1 MRTNLP
7 TRINKCESGIINL
20 DDDNGE
26 GTHWTAYIKNNKQ
39 INYFDSFGNLRPP
52 KEVIAYF
59 FSDGGRNKVN
69 YNYDRQQSFRSFTCG
84 QLCLRFIY
92 NNT

>member
-7 TRINKCESGIINL
+7 SRIKKHETGIINL
-20 DDDNGE
+20 DDDDGA
-26 GTHWTAYIKNNKQ
+26 GTHWTAYIKNNMR

-52 KEVIAYF
+52 KEVIKYF
-59 FSDGGRNKVN
+59 VSDGSKNTVD
-69 YNYDRQQSFRSFTCG
+69 YNYDRQQSFTSFTCG
-84 QLCLRFIY
+84 QLCLKFIY